1 MVKASYIENQFQMGF
16 KFRNQVLEKCQ
27 SLKIK
32 GLFTTQIQG
41 RGPAEKL
48 AYLLGRGPAWNYS
61 LFEGRGPVQIST
73 LN

>member
-32 GLFTTQIQG
+32 GLFTTQFQG

-48 AYLLGRGPAWNYS
+48 SYLLGRGPA
-61 LFEGRGPVQIST
+61 
-73 LN
+73 